1 MSDKKYPPSQAKYN
15 KMYDALHKK
24 RIGITLYDTNP
35 ESVELIEVWQS
46 IPNKTE
52 FFKQCLRDYRDKG
65 SPKALGE

>member
-35 ESVELIEVWQS
+35 ESVELIEVWNS

-52 FFKQCLRDYRDKG
+52 FFKQCLRDYRDSHKE
-65 SPKALGE
+65 SK